1 MSFLVNKTVNLV
13 HVVRAFSSDRKD
25 VGYFQIVLNRHVVS
39 LYLALHPDQQ
49 HPAAES
55 SAGEDVWSHGWKRC
69 GCFVSSASFPSSHSN
84 IFIISASYTPMIRLM
99 HVCFLR
105 MHLSCVRKPARSW
118 KTCRLSSTTSW
129 MISAGSS
136 PSGRDSAQRF
146 SALHPDKTKYRLQQT
161 SPLLLK
167 LSAAHRGEREAD
179 GRHPGSGEGNLE
191 CGERQQR
198 SAGCRQ
204 RPAAHHGVPGQQVRQ
219 RSALLCSQEAQ
230 CLSLLTLCVWMQ
242 FPGLLRSLLWSLT
255 PVCGWLKGHFP
266 KYLKDREH

>member
-1 MSFLVNKTVNLV
+1 MSFLVRNKTVNLV
-13 HVVRAFSSDRKD
+13 HAVRAFSLYKKD

-69 GCFVSSASFPSSHSN
+69 GCFVSSASFPSFHTN
-84 IFIISASYTPMIRLM
+84 IFIISASYTPLIRSP
-99 HVCFLR
+99 HVCFLH
-105 MHLSCVRKPARSW
+105 MHLSCVRRPVRSW

-136 PSGRDSAQRF
+136 LSGRGSLQRF
-146 SALHPDKTKYRLQQT
+146 SALCPDKTKHQLQQT

-167 LSAAHRGEREAD
+167 LSAAHRGECEAD
-179 GRHPGSGEGNLE
+179 GRHPGSGEGNLK
-191 CGERQQR
+191 CGECQQR
-198 SAGCRQ
+198 SAGCWQ

-219 RSALLCSQEAQ
+219 RLTLLCSQEVLKHTYLEGYFV
-230 CLSLLTLCVWMQ
+230 CLNAISRFVTQSIIVVYTSMWM
-242 FPGLLRSLLWSLT
+242 
-255 PVCGWLKGHFP
+255 VKGAVP
-266 KYLKDREH
+266 